1 MNLRNSIRPLLL
13 CLLALMLPSCS
24 LMREPKVVPFSPEL
38 SAKCDAPPGATIVTR
53 MSRWVP
59 QEPHAEP
66 LWDTILPSAQ
76 ERAEWG
82 HLPPGTRLKILAAA
96 SDMDIFNGGY
106 IVDLEVLS
114 GPHRGLRFKT
124 RDLYKYSPRNP
135 AAPDEPAYPVLSPRC
150 AAVLS
155 APAR

>member
-1 MNLRNSIRPLLL
+1 M
-13 CLLALMLPSCS
+13 
-24 LMREPKVVPFSPEL
+24 
-38 SAKCDAPPGATIVTR
+38 
-53 MSRWVP
+53 P

-76 ERAEWG
+76 ERAEWR

-155 APAR
+155 APGR